1 MNTRKKTKSINPPQ
15 DIYTVNANI
24 CRLVSQNPCLYD
36 RLNDNYS
43 KTTVLQ
49 NVWKEIGKEMKIP
62 AKTCQQRWRN
72 MRTSYARSIKE
83 HPEGTKYYMNKELEF
98 LKKYITPGFPIPPR
112 GRRSRGSRREE
123 QDEESDEDQKPI
135 LGANSKV
142 RHAQRRNR
150 NETEDAST
158 SSEEGSGMARRLSKR
173 SKENLQV
180 GAYFT
185 TISRLKYINAEHGLD
200 FDDAFLQGLRPEIN
214 QMNFTQKL
222 FFKRRVYDLLGEI
235 FATEMSTPN
244 SRPEVVNEVVPTPSL
259 LTPIKRFGLQL
270 QLPKLT
276 PKIQKHS

>member
-123 QDEESDEDQKPI
+123 QDDESDEDQKPI
-135 LGANSKV
+135 LGANSEV

-158 SSEEGSGMARRLSKR
+158 FSEEGSGMARRLSKR
-173 SKENLQV
+173 SKENLQP
-180 GAYFT
+180 
-185 TISRLKYINAEHGLD
+185 SCSNRNAEHCLD

-235 FATEMSTPN
+235 FATEMPTPN
-244 SRPEVVNEVVPTPSL
+244 SRQEVVNEVVQTPSL